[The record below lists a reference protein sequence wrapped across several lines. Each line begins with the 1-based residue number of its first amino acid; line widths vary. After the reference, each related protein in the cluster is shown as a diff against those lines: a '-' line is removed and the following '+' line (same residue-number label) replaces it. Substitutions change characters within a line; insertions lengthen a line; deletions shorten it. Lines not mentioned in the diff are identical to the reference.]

1 MISDL
6 FMEWGLNMGKVLNRI
21 GWFILLVIMIGLYMM
36 WVVGIDV
43 LVIKYMY
50 VNSLILLLIVVIFVL
65 LLNCMKLKFID
76 WLIVVLVLV
85 IWFLFYFMELI
96 CYSIM

>member
-1 MISDL
+1 
-6 FMEWGLNMGKVLNRI
+6 
-21 GWFILLVIMIGLYMM
+21 MIGLYMM